1 MTRKDAREL
10 SLHLLFGMDFNV
22 EDDISA
28 QISSELNAERFTTL
42 RTEHKLY
49 SQMPDDKQQKYIKEL
64 TEGVTAHY
72 IELNHFI
79 EKYSVGWKLSRISH
93 ICGCIMRICMYE
105 ILYMDDIPSAVSIN
119 EAVDLA
125 KKYESDESAS
135 FINGILGAFMRQEVE
150 EAK

>member
-22 EDDISA
+22 ENDISA
-28 QISSELNAERFTTL
+28 QIVSELNSERFTTL
-42 RTEHKLY
+42 RSEYQLYNKL
-49 SQMPDDKQQKYIKEL
+49 PDEKQRDYIIKL

-72 IELNHFI
+72 IELNHYI
-79 EKYSVGWKLSRISH
+79 EKYSVGWKLNRISH

-105 ILYMDDIPSAVSIN
+105 IMYMDDIPAAVSIN

-135 FINGILGAFMRQEVE
+135 FINGILGAFMRNEINGE
-150 EAK
+150 K